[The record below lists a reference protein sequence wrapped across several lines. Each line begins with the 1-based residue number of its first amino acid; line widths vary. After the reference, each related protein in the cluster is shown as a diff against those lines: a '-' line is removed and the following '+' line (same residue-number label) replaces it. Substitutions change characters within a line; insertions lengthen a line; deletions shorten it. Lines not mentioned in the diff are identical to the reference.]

1 MVLGFLL
8 YEAVDVVYNVGRVGW
23 NGVAG
28 AYRWYYGIEEEPDR
42 ESGHSLTDAEVAA
55 IVDRLAK
62 LEALVATAVGLLA
75 AIPAV
80 MAYNWLSG
88 RLIQL
93 QNHLDDFATDYL
105 NILRRHFFS

>member
-28 AYRWYYGIEEEPDR
+28 AYRWYYGIEEETDR

-62 LEALVATAVGLLA
+62 LEALVATALPLGDQGAPPPCQPPSSSDERTPTGALTRASA
-75 AIPAV
+75 AAARPDT
-80 MAYNWLSG
+80 S
-88 RLIQL
+88 
-93 QNHLDDFATDYL
+93 
-105 NILRRHFFS
+105 S